1 MKGSIMAIKKKH
13 AKDLESVQARIAVLG
28 YEIQTRKEELEELA
42 NHLADFELS
51 VSVDIRALKD
61 IHGIVASG
69 WNI

>member
-1 MKGSIMAIKKKH
+1 MAVKKKH
-13 AKDLESVQARIAVLG
+13 TKSLEAIQARIAVLG

-51 VSVDIRALKD
+51 LSVEIRTLKD

-69 WNI
+69 WSV

>member
-1 MKGSIMAIKKKH
+1 MAIKKKH
-13 AKDLESVQARIAVLG
+13 TKNLEAIQSRIAVLG

-51 VSVDIRALKD
+51 LSVEIRTLKD
-61 IHGIVASG
+61 VHGIVASG